1 MWYKI
6 ESKAIIIYMS
16 DELIAINPDLA
27 TDLSAEILTSLIRV
41 SYWDLLS
48 VFQNN
53 DINKVK
59 KVLKAFKLENRP
71 PFIEKSGNNVVG
83 CLLQKS
89 GRKNITNTYFTYENN
104 TLLVSKRTES
114 DIQRCS
120 IVNEK
125 VLSGKY
131 LLPELSA
138 RINKNDIAGF
148 ESLFIE
154 SIESVFKS
162 FKVTHDS
169 NLLKSEAIDCI
180 AKNII
185 ITDGGFDFFDIEY
198 APNIILTKSHFI
210 FRCALGFSKQYIKR
224 NYWPYKSPYDLY
236 CVFCNHLSIKPDVE
250 NDIKSELNFRKPIL
264 VIGAKGLSYKEL
276 KRGFY
281 NKTPLII
288 KTFRYLKN
296 KLN

>member
-71 PFIEKSGNNVVG
+71 SFIEKSGNNVVG

-198 APNIILTKSHFI
+198 APNIILTKSHFL

-224 NYWPYKSPYDLY
+224 KYWPYKSPYHLY

-288 KTFRYLKN
+288 KTLRYLKN

>member
-6 ESKAIIIYMS
+6 ENKAVVIYIS

-41 SYWDLLS
+41 SYWDLLC
-48 VFQNN
+48 VFRNN

-71 PFIEKSGNNVVG
+71 SFIEKSGNNMVG

-89 GRKNITNTYFTYENN
+89 GRKNITNTYFTYERD
-104 TLLVSKRTES
+104 TLLVSKITES

-131 LLPELSA
+131 LLPELSK
-138 RINKNDIAGF
+138 RINENHITGF
-148 ESLFIE
+148 ESLFIA

-162 FKVTHDS
+162 FKVAHDS
-169 NLLKSEAIDCI
+169 NLLKPEAIDCI
-180 AKNII
+180 AKNTI
-185 ITDGGFDFFDIEY
+185 ITKDGFDFFDIEY
-198 APNIILTKSHFI
+198 APNIVLSKSHFL
-210 FRCALGFSKQYIKR
+210 FRCALGFNKQYIKR
-224 NYWPYKSPYDLY
+224 KYWPYKSSYDLY
-236 CVFCNHLSIKPDVE
+236 CVLCKHFSIIPNVE
-250 NDIKSELNFRKPIL
+250 NDLKSELIFRKPIL
-264 VIGAKGLSYKEL
+264 DETSMGLSYKEL

-281 NKTPLII
+281 NKTPLTL
-288 KTFRYLKN
+288 KTLRYLKN
-296 KLN
+296 KLK

>member
-6 ESKAIIIYMS
+6 ESKAVIIYIS
-16 DELIAINPDLA
+16 DELIEINPDLA
-27 TDLSAEILTSLIRV
+27 TDLSAEILTSLIRF

-71 PFIEKSGNNVVG
+71 SFIEKSGNNVVG

-104 TLLVSKRTES
+104 TLLVSKRAES
-114 DIQRCS
+114 DIDRCS
-120 IVNEK
+120 IVNEE

-131 LLPELSA
+131 LLPELSEL
-138 RINKNDIAGF
+138 INKNNIAGF
-148 ESLFIE
+148 ESLFIA
-154 SIESVFKS
+154 SIECVFER
-162 FKVTHDS
+162 FKVDGNN
-169 NLLKSEAIDCI
+169 NLIKPEAIDCI
-180 AKNII
+180 TKNTI
-185 ITDGGFDFFDIEY
+185 ITDDGFDFFDMEY
-198 APNIILTKSHFI
+198 LPNALLTKSHFL
-210 FRCALGFSKQYIKR
+210 FRCALGFNKQYIKR

-250 NDIKSELNFRKPIL
+250 NDIDSELNFRKPIL
-264 VIGAKGLSYKEL
+264 DGTSKGLSYKEL
-276 KRGFY
+276 NRGFY
-281 NKTPLII
+281 NKTPSII
-288 KTFRYLKN
+288 KTFRYLNN